1 MTYQNTSQAVPQL
14 ELLGLQ
20 YQGRANDFIWQWPD
34 QAFMVGF
41 DTILGNLEDADPGM
55 LQQACYCKVQR
66 AGAHHQPVW
75 LLSNSSHEIVCSVNQ
90 HVLAAG
96 SQLRLAHG
104 DEIELGFA
112 RFVVSLEP
120 MPAMPHTQDTHA
132 KPDHAHPDAHKESA
146 EPFDLTALDALADIS
161 ALTDA
166 AAQGLKRTDFG
177 DIISMAPREQI
188 QTQEPAPDQAKL
200 LTDAGADTALAEALN
215 AGKPPSY
222 SEKVSGLL
230 QQFSAGAEIPKQV
243 ETLTNDPLDAL
254 HSQYLA
260 KLRNPVHSDEQDQ
273 WSDIVRGD
281 SHQQADP
288 MLQWMQAAGNHPSL
302 DDLLG
307 QAHSIASVIQG
318 LDALGT
324 ADVLVP
330 EPFDS
335 VMHLFA
341 PDHLRA
347 QTQDTLETL
356 VHRSLPGLTRRE
368 HHSLSLD
375 SVMPF
380 TGREDT
386 PSKTE

>member
-1 MTYQNTSQAVPQL
+1 MNFPNTPQTVPQL

-20 YQGRANDFIWQWPD
+20 YQGRAIDLIWQWPE
-34 QAFMVGF
+34 QAFKVSF
-41 DTILGNLEDADPGM
+41 DTILGNLEDANPGM
-55 LQQACYCKVQR
+55 LQQACYCSVQR
-66 AGAHHQPVW
+66 AGNHHQPVW

-90 HVLAAG
+90 QVLAAG

-120 MPAMPHTQDTHA
+120 MPEMPHTRDTA
-132 KPDHAHPDAHKESA
+132 VETDHDLPNANEESA

-166 AAQGLKRTDFG
+166 EAQGLKRTDFG
-177 DIISMAPREQI
+177 DIISMAPMEQVP
-188 QTQEPAPDQAKL
+188 TLEPVHVPVQPL
-200 LTDAGADTALAEALN
+200 ADTEATLAEALVS
-215 AGKPPSY
+215 GKPSSY
-222 SEKVSGLL
+222 AEKVSGLL
-230 QQFSAGAEIPKQV
+230 QQFSAGSEIPKQV

-254 HSQYLA
+254 HSRYLA
-260 KLRNPVHSDEQDQ
+260 KLRDPVHSDELDH

-288 MLQWMQAAGNHPSL
+288 MLQWMQAAGNNPSL

-307 QAHSIASVIQG
+307 QPHSIASVIQG

-324 ADVLVP
+324 ADVLIP

-341 PDHLRA
+341 PEHLRE
-347 QTQDTLETL
+347 QVQDTLETL

-380 TGREDT
+380 TGGEDA